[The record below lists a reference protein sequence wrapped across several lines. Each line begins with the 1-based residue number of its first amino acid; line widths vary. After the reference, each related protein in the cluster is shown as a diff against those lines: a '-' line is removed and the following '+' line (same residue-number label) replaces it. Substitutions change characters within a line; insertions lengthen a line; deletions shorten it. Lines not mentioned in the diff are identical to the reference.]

1 MNKPLEKRLSK
12 VSEDLY
18 LLHKKLVSITEQAI
32 KDNPIKAANF
42 RKARVVCGGVEII
55 TSLVIDEDGDSFVHY
70 TNEDKEYGV
79 LFIDELTNDEL
90 INVATELIDTPEEYF
105 LK

>member
-1 MNKPLEKRLSK
+1 MNEILKKRLAQA
-12 VSEDLY
+12 SEAIHT
-18 LLHKKLVSITEQAI
+18 LHKDLVSITEQAI

-55 TSLVIDEDGDSFVHY
+55 TSLVIDEDGESIVHY
-70 TNEDKEYGV
+70 TNESPEDGILLVY
-79 LFIDELTNDEL
+79 ELTYDEL
-90 INVATELIDTPEEYF
+90 INVATELTYTPEEYF

>member
-1 MNKPLEKRLSK
+1 MNKLLEKRLRK

-32 KDNPIKAANF
+32 KNNPIKAANF

-55 TSLVIDEDGDSFVHY
+55 TSLDIDEEGQYIVHY
-70 TNEDKEYGV
+70 TNEDKEDGV
-79 LFIDELTNDEL
+79 LFIYELTDDEL

>member
-1 MNKPLEKRLSK
+1 MNEILTKRLAQA
-12 VSEDLY
+12 SEAFRV
-18 LLHKKLVSITEQAI
+18 LHKDLVSITEQAI

-55 TSLVIDEDGDSFVHY
+55 TSFDIDEKGKYIVHY
-70 TNEDKEYGV
+70 TNEDSQDGV
-79 LFIDELTNDEL
+79 LFIYELTDNEL
-90 INVATELIDTPEEYF
+90 INVASELIYTPEEYF